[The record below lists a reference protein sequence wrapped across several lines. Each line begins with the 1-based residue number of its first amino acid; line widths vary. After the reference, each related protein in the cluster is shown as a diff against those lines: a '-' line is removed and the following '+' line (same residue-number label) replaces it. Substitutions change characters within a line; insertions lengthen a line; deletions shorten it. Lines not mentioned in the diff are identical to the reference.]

1 MALTVTRVP
10 FGADSTGKYR
20 RRQFNITGDNAPP
33 SGGYS
38 LTGIQVGARNG
49 SIVGVNKIGSNAAA
63 SSFGLTWD
71 TANDKL
77 IFTSGAGGQ
86 TTYVPGGGDIK
97 GATNPAGTEGN
108 ADQNALPT
116 NGALFLAATTFTV
129 LAGTMTPTTQP
140 DVPRN
145 VMISVTND
153 SGGALDLFE
162 GTTTF
167 LITGTDV
174 NGAAQTE
181 SVTLVSTA
189 GNKSV
194 ANTKYRYV
202 QGVKPFKTVTSVAIT
217 NAPAGALKGSLGPG
231 TRLGLPQ
238 PLLTPI
244 YTDVDSI
251 TVNAAAVTPSATA
264 ANAGGV
270 DTTNNA
276 VNSGTIADNSDVA
289 IIYAA
294 SAAVAPGTDLSGV
307 TILAEVITST

>member
-10 FGADSTGKYR
+10 FGADSTGRYR

-49 SIVGVNKIGSNAAA
+49 SIVGVNKIGGNAAA

-97 GATNPAGTEGN
+97 GATNVAAAAAN
-108 ADQNALPT
+108 ADQNAT
-116 NGALFLAATTFTV
+116 AVNGALLLAATTFTV

-145 VMISVTND
+145 IVIQIEND
-153 SGGALDLFE
+153 SGGALDLYE
-162 GTTTF
+162 GVTTF

-181 SVTLVSTA
+181 SVTLTSTS

-194 ANTKYRYV
+194 ANTKFRWV
-202 QGVKPFKTVTSVAIT
+202 QGSEAFKTVTSVAIT
-217 NAPAGALKGSLGPG
+217 NAPAGGLKGSLGPG

-238 PLLTPI
+238 PLLTPAVA
-244 YTDVDSI
+244 DVDSI
-251 TVNAAAVTPSATA
+251 TVNAAAITPSSTV

-270 DTTNNA
+270 DTTNNT
-276 VNSGTIADNSDVA
+276 VNAGTLADGADVA

-307 TILAEVITST
+307 TVLAEVITST